1 MSTAMPIEAP
11 PGVRAHLLAAARL
24 RALAIAFRPPGPPV
38 AEALAAIAA
47 TLGDSGAEPFRTLI
61 ATAGSD
67 LAEEH
72 HLLFGPGG
80 ACPLAETDYADTV
93 LGGKG
98 GLLGDV
104 AGFYAAFRFDPA
116 AEFHEPPDHVTIEL
130 SFVSWL
136 RMKEAYAL
144 LAGESAAVD
153 VTARARHA
161 FVEAHTAHLAE
172 ALHARLTEKA
182 PSSIYAVLAEEARTA
197 VRSEL

>member
-1 MSTAMPIEAP
+1 MPIEAP

-24 RALAIAFRPPGPPV
+24 RALAIAFRPPGPAV

-47 TLGDSGAEPFRTLI
+47 TLGDAGAEPFRPLV
-61 ATAGSD
+61 AAMGPD
-67 LAEEH
+67 LSEEH

-116 AEFHEPPDHVTIEL
+116 AEFHEPPDHLAIEL
-130 SFVSWL
+130 SFLSWL
-136 RMKEAYAL
+136 RMKAAYAL
-144 LAGESAAVD
+144 LGGEVAAVD
-153 VTARARHA
+153 ITERAWRA
-161 FVEAHTAHLAE
+161 FVETHAGHLAE
-172 ALHARLTEKA
+172 ALLARLTEKA
-182 PSSIYAVLAEEARTA
+182 PSSIYAVLAAEVRAA